1 MKSNFLEKYG
11 MIDENLPLHV
21 AIIMDGNGRWAKKR
35 FMNRIKGHEKGTEIV
50 RNIVTLSSEIGIKV
64 LTLYAF
70 STENWDRP
78 RSEVTALMRL
88 LKRFIS
94 SERDLLKKKGIRLR
108 VLGQKYRLPDDV
120 NRELD
125 ITLDETKHNQ
135 DMVLNLALSYG
146 GREEIVQAVKKIA
159 LGVQEKK
166 ILPEAIT
173 ESLISQHLYT
183 SGLPDPD
190 LIIRTSGEMRL
201 SNFLLWQAGYAEI
214 FFTDTLWPDF
224 TEKEFIEILKN
235 YQNRD
240 RRFGKVVC
248 TSNDGSPQ

>member
-11 MIDENLPLHV
+11 MTDENLPLHV

-35 FMNRIKGHEKGTEIV
+35 FMNRIKGHEKGSEIV
-50 RNIVTLSSEIGIKV
+50 RTIVTTSREAGIKV

-78 RSEVTALMRL
+78 RPEVTALMGL

-94 SERDLLKKKGIRLR
+94 SERDLLKKKGIRLM

-135 DMVLNLALSYG
+135 NMVLNLALSYG
-146 GREEIVQAVKKIA
+146 GGK
-159 LGVQEKK
+159 
-166 ILPEAIT
+166 
-173 ESLISQHLYT
+173 
-183 SGLPDPD
+183 
-190 LIIRTSGEMRL
+190 RL
-201 SNFLLWQAGYAEI
+201 SRL
-214 FFTDTLWPDF
+214 
-224 TEKEFIEILKN
+224 
-235 YQNRD
+235 
-240 RRFGKVVC
+240 
-248 TSNDGSPQ
+248 